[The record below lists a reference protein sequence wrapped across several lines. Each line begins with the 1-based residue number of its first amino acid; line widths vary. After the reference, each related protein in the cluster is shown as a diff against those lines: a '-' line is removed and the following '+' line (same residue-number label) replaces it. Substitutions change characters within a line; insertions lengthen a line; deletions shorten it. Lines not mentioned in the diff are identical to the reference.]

1 MLTMDMDRRRP
12 RAPAATAAL
21 AFAFIAA
28 LSSCAVPLA
37 VGTGLGFSSNPAHVP
52 GGDDEGRAGARL
64 DARFSVENADPFVA
78 EASVRGTTFADSGP
92 GFIKS
97 YLEGHFAASVPFV
110 SYAATRLVEPH
121 GPDLVG
127 LTPRVAQ
134 GISAKAVFY
143 TFDLSDL
150 DFSESSLA
158 GLDART
164 RSHAVVVPFTMH
176 AWLHGGSTV
185 FFFLHS
191 WLEGESAGVTD
202 YEAETGLF
210 ILSLGGTDSA
220 RSDFDPSMAG
230 WTAAAS
236 PGRGGS
242 LSAGLGWRR
251 MGGFTG
257 PVADPSGEVSSFAG
271 FLEASFGSFAVALR
285 RMPGASFV
293 SNYQIDTSAELAFA
307 AGAGRWLAR
316 TRVGRDEAD
325 RSRGPDV
332 SMWKAAAGVEV
343 RLARDW
349 SLELDLEWRDRSS
362 TAPGEDYDVFTAFLG
377 VTWEPSKAGLFYE

>member
-1 MLTMDMDRRRP
+1 MLTMDMDRRRL
-12 RAPAATAAL
+12 RAPAARAAL
-21 AFAFIAA
+21 AFAFVAS
-28 LSSCAVPLA
+28 LPSCAVPLK
-37 VGTGLGFSSNPAHVP
+37 VRTGLGFSSNPAQAP
-52 GGDDEGRAGARL
+52 GGDGEGRAGARL
-64 DARFSVENADPFVA
+64 DAWGSLDDADPFKV
-78 EASVRGTTFADSGP
+78 EASARGATFADGGP

-97 YLEGHFAASVPFV
+97 YLEGRFAGSVPFV

-143 TFDLSDL
+143 TFDLTDL

-158 GLDART
+158 GLDSRT
-164 RSHAVVVPFTMH
+164 RSHAVMVPFTMR

-185 FFFLHS
+185 LFYLHS
-191 WLEGESAGVTD
+191 WHECESAGVTD
-202 YEAETGLF
+202 YQSETGMF
-210 ILSLGGTDSA
+210 ILSLGGPGGAPTG
-220 RSDFDPSMAG
+220 FDPSMAG

-236 PGRGGS
+236 PGRGGA

-251 MGGFTG
+251 MGGFDG

-271 FLEASFGSFAVALR
+271 FLAASAGPFAVALR
-285 RMPGASFV
+285 RMPGPSFV
-293 SNYQIDTSAELAFA
+293 SNYQVDTSAELAFA

-316 TRVGRDEAD
+316 ARVGRDEAD
-325 RSRGPDV
+325 RSWGADV
-332 SMWKAAAGVEV
+332 VLWKASAGIEM

-349 SLELDLEWRDRSS
+349 SLGLDVEWRERSS
-362 TAPGEDYDVFTAFLG
+362 TAPGEGYEVFTAFLG
-377 VTWEPSKAGLFYE
+377 VTWKPSKAGPYD